1 MSYANTQAAAEAVAA
16 LLWRLET
23 QLDEAFAPGGELLSA
38 LPRARAAANLPAIAG
53 QQAFEVLGQ
62 AIMAI
67 GAARGHTVAGHR
79 VIEKL
84 GRQIG
89 IERSFGDELPKPEF
103 VPTGADVSH
112 LRVAA

>member
-1 MSYANTQAAAEAVAA
+1 MSYANTQAAAEAVAQ

-23 QLDEAFAPGGELLSA
+23 QLDDAFATGGELLAA
-38 LPRARAAANLPAIAG
+38 LPRARSAANLPAIAG
-53 QQAFEVLGQ
+53 QQAFEVFGQ
-62 AIMAI
+62 AILAI

-84 GRQIG
+84 GRQMG
-89 IERSFGDELPKPEF
+89 YETSFGDEQPKPDF
-103 VPTGADVSH
+103 APTGVEGGH